1 MQRTDTSAAPRCRPC
16 LRVRPMAGHGVFL
29 RVRPMAGHDAKIALV
44 ER

>member
-1 MQRTDTSAAPRCRPC
+1 MQRTDTPAAARCRSC
-16 LRVRPMAGHGVFL
+16 Q